1 MAQRQGCG
9 KQAFE
14 AAPQAAPD
22 TFLALETMRFPA
34 YPPARETGPSEASRI
49 RENAIMPFSRAVG
62 LSLGAAIFI
71 CSSSLNLASAKPFMI
86 VGNDE
91 KVWWDDDGKPIL
103 SAPGKDTVLIV
114 DLANPESPSIV
125 ATLPLKNSVVG
136 PPVNVDIDPTGSVAL
151 VADSVD
157 VTREGDALKQV
168 PDDKVY
174 VIDLKAS
181 PPKLAATVTVGKQP
195 SGLSIGP
202 SGKMALVAN
211 RGDNSIS
218 VLSLNG
224 TDVKVTDTVA
234 MPDSVAHVVF
244 TPDGKRA
251 LAVRFPAHK
260 VSVLDIAGDKV
271 TYNKLD
277 LPVGQ
282 WPYNVVVTPNGKLA
296 MTNDNGGA
304 GSSDGNVDTVSVIDL
319 EANPP
324 RVIDKVVVG
333 DGPEGMAMSPKGD
346 LAVSAI
352 LRGSNNKKAFFYQKN
367 GSLSVLKIDG
377 KKVTKTQDIELGGL
391 PEAVLFTPDGKYI
404 LAGNYMTQ
412 DFSILKVNGSKIT
425 DTGKRFKVPG
435 HPASARMGH

>member
-1 MAQRQGCG
+1 
-9 KQAFE
+9 
-14 AAPQAAPD
+14 
-22 TFLALETMRFPA
+22 
-34 YPPARETGPSEASRI
+34 
-49 RENAIMPFSRAVG
+49 MPVNRTVG
-62 LSLGAAIFI
+62 LTLGAAVLL
-71 CSSSLNLASAKPFMI
+71 CSANLNLAFAKPFMI
-86 VGNDE
+86 VGVDE
-91 KVWWDDDGKPIL
+91 KVWWDDDGKTIL

-114 DLANPESPSIV
+114 DLANPEDPKIT
-125 ATLPLKNSVVG
+125 ATLPLKNSIVG
-136 PPVNVDIDPTGSVAL
+136 PPVNLDIDPSGSVAL

-157 VTREGDALKQV
+157 VTKDGDALKQV
-168 PDDKVY
+168 PDNKVY

-181 PPKLAATVTVGKQP
+181 PPKLAATVTAGKQP
-195 SGLSIGP
+195 SGLSISP

-211 RGDNSIS
+211 RGDNTIS
-218 VLSLNG
+218 VLSING
-224 TDVKVTDTVA
+224 TDVKVTDTLTF
-234 MPDSVAHVVF
+234 PDSVAHVVF

-271 TYNKLD
+271 TYNKVD
-277 LPVGQ
+277 LPTGQ

-296 MTNDNGGA
+296 LTNDNGGA

-352 LRGSNNKKAFFYQKN
+352 LSGSNNKKAFFYKKN
-367 GSLSVLKIDG
+367 GSLSILKIDG
-377 KKVTKTQDIELGGL
+377 KKVTKTQDIEVGGL
-391 PEAVLFTPDGKYI
+391 PEAVMFTPDGKHI
-404 LAGNYMTQ
+404 LAGNYMDK
-412 DFSILKVNGSKIT
+412 DFSILKVNGSKVT